1 MNSANRLVLI
11 VVVTLIDA
19 GCHGQNGAVGTN
31 DGAATAEVA
40 DQQIKNAA
48 SRVALPIA
56 DVCAL
61 ISQADVDAV
70 LGMPGKPSEHAED
83 DRFAS
88 HCSYESVDSSNGVNN
103 FGVTIHSDEDGADAK
118 RGQAMKKEMYSNF
131 ALYSYEELSGIG
143 DDAFLAVS
151 KAPTGAAYE
160 SGPLASMLAR
170 QQILMLSKGSKD
182 IEIIVS
188 YFGKERSTNG
198 TKALAKTL
206 AEKL

>member
-1 MNSANRLVLI
+1 VLI
-11 VVVTLIDA
+11 VLTTLIGV
-19 GCHGQNGAVGTN
+19 GCNGQHGAVGTN
-31 DGAATAEVA
+31 GGTASVQAA
-40 DQQIKNAA
+40 DQQMKNAA
-48 SRVALPIA
+48 SKVAVPIA
-56 DVCAL
+56 DICAL
-61 ISQADVDAV
+61 ISQADVDNV
-70 LGMPGKPSEHAED
+70 LGLPGKPSEHAKD
-83 DRFAS
+83 DRYAS
-88 HCSYESVDSSNGVNN
+88 HCSYESVDSSNGVNS
-103 FGVTIHSDEDGADAK
+103 FGITIHRDENGADAK

-151 KAPTGAAYE
+151 KAPAGAAYE

-170 QQILMLSKGSKD
+170 QQILMLTKGSKD